1 MKVYTFFLLFNLVS
15 FSCGL
20 PIFSST
26 TSPAAVI
33 PTTAVSNIPTQTIDV
48 SVDDGKCPQSEYGIP
63 VERFAQLV
71 STHWQ
76 FDHLESIKSGTY
88 KIISEQFQEHI
99 QIGIE
104 PTKESEPVL
113 QQQNQRQKSFNT
125 ISGSSWDMMMDL
137 EILHA
142 QIFGAIQAH
151 TEGSLHIAWDRL
163 SDKLG
168 QPAFGQFIRNVA
180 LNYCTFDQ
188 EQGLLSSTC
197 LKEKAS
203 TLSMELDEYINLNLN
218 AVFTALENDIL
229 PNLLSNTSKD
239 LSDVLA
245 YFNRLFLMK
254 DNQHL
259 YLQVAPF
266 TGQSDL
272 KLKLLPLL
280 NTSVLNDDH
289 LTDFFESYA
298 CLSRA

>member
-15 FSCGL
+15 FSYGL

-26 TSPAAVI
+26 SVPVAV
-33 PTTAVSNIPTQTIDV
+33 PTQIIE
-48 SVDDGKCPQSEYGIP
+48 SPIVDEGKCPQSEYGIP

-99 QIGIE
+99 QISIE
-104 PTKESEPVL
+104 PTKESPSL
-113 QQQNQRQKSFNT
+113 PLINNQRQKSFNI
-125 ISGSSWDMMMDL
+125 ISGTSWDMMMDL

-168 QPAFGQFIRNVA
+168 QPAFGQFIRNIA
-180 LNYCTFDQ
+180 LNYCTLDK

-203 TLSMELDEYINLNLN
+203 TLSLELDEYINLNLN

-245 YFNRLFLMK
+245 YFNRLFLLK

-259 YLQVAPF
+259 YLQVAPWS
-266 TGQSDL
+266 TEQSDL

-280 NTSVLNDDH
+280 NKSVLNDDH
-289 LTDFFESYA
+289 LTDFFENYA

>member
-15 FSCGL
+15 FSYGL

-26 TSPAAVI
+26 SVPVAV
-33 PTTAVSNIPTQTIDV
+33 PTQIIE
-48 SVDDGKCPQSEYGIP
+48 SPIVDEGKCPQSEYGIP

-99 QIGIE
+99 QISIE
-104 PTKESEPVL
+104 PTKESPSL
-113 QQQNQRQKSFNT
+113 PLINNQRQKSFNI
-125 ISGSSWDMMMDL
+125 ISGTSWDMMMDL

-168 QPAFGQFIRNVA
+168 QPAFGQFIRNIA
-180 LNYCTFDQ
+180 LNYCTWDK

-203 TLSMELDEYINLNLN
+203 TLSLELDEYINLNLN

-245 YFNRLFLMK
+245 YFNRLFLLK

-259 YLQVAPF
+259 YLQVAPWS
-266 TGQSDL
+266 TEQSDL

-280 NTSVLNDDH
+280 NKSVLNDDH
-289 LTDFFESYA
+289 LTDFFENYA